1 MEHEDRRHLCA
12 RVGRRRDFRRRYR
25 LCHVHAPA
33 CRPCRLE
40 HAARQWPLGADL
52 SQGALRVRQ
61 DRVRL
66 LDRNPRENAGA
77 GVWRQRAAGRRGQT
91 GRDRPQRL
99 RHRRPYPHPAD
110 AGTHAGPCRLHFRP
124 RQGRR
129 RVLGRPDAFA
139 AADPLSGIIREIRC
153 RSGAGGND
161 AAQLH
166 GTLLRH
172 RDAVLHRAFPLPFGG
187 EDPARRQRIFLRG
200 RMSSDTPAFETLA
213 LEQADEHVTIVRLNR
228 PDASNALNTQMGR
241 DLVRCFEEVALDATG
256 LRCIVL
262 TGSGDKAFCA
272 GGDLKERRGMTDE
285 AWTRQH
291 VIFERMVRALIDCP
305 VPIIGAV
312 NGAAY
317 GGGCEI
323 AGCCDFLY
331 AAESARFALTE
342 VTLGIMPGGGGTQT
356 LPRAVG
362 ERRAK
367 ELILTGKPFTA
378 AEAHVWGLVNE
389 VFPLPELLP
398 AALATASRIAR
409 NAPISVRQAKLSMH
423 RGLQL
428 SLRAGLAL
436 EIEAYNRMVPT
447 EDRREGV
454 LAFNEKRT
462 PNFKGR

>member
-1 MEHEDRRHLCA
+1 
-12 RVGRRRDFRRRYR
+12 
-25 LCHVHAPA
+25 
-33 CRPCRLE
+33 
-40 HAARQWPLGADL
+40 
-52 SQGALRVRQ
+52 
-61 DRVRL
+61 
-66 LDRNPRENAGA
+66 
-77 GVWRQRAAGRRGQT
+77 
-91 GRDRPQRL
+91 
-99 RHRRPYPHPAD
+99 
-110 AGTHAGPCRLHFRP
+110 
-124 RQGRR
+124 
-129 RVLGRPDAFA
+129 
-139 AADPLSGIIREIRC
+139 
-153 RSGAGGND
+153 
-161 AAQLH
+161 
-166 GTLLRH
+166 
-172 RDAVLHRAFPLPFGG
+172 
-187 EDPARRQRIFLRG
+187 
-200 RMSSDTPAFETLA
+200 MSSNPSAFETLSV
-213 LEQADEHVTIVRLNR
+213 EPVDEHVTIVRLNR

-241 DLVRCFEEVALDATG
+241 DLVRYFEDAALDPKS

-262 TGSGDKAFCA
+262 TGAGDKAFCA

-378 AEAHVWGLVNE
+378 AEAYAWGLVNE
-389 VFPLPELLP
+389 VFALSELLP
-398 AALATASRIAR
+398 SALATASRIAR
-409 NAPISVRQAKLSMH
+409 NAPISVRQAKLAIH

-428 SLRAGLAL
+428 SLRDGLAL